1 MTSRRERKTK
11 KRRILLILWAK
22 LRGYEHAGI
31 SYRTEM
37 SPQKILVKELSFLL
51 CVIVKNICVG
61 EIDGSAKENR
71 IDLHVS

>member
-1 MTSRRERKTK
+1 M
-11 KRRILLILWAK
+11 WAK

-31 SYRTEM
+31 SYRIEM

-51 CVIVKNICVG
+51 CVIVKNICAC
-61 EIDGSAKENR
+61 EIEGSAKENR